1 MGKVMGRWRP
11 RRTMRIHSHWHDYP
25 GVVAVS
31 WKHHLQQ
38 ERSRPL
44 TDHWSLLRQHCVDH
58 SSHLRLGR
66 LLHRLAH
73 QDPGVQESAAAE
85 LELATQLIRAGL
97 RVTLLPESQARTAD
111 LKCDLGS
118 ERFFVEVTAMV
129 GSAERRRLPVRGIMI
144 GEDSGGEE
152 TDRGVILTHRILA
165 RIKQKAKQLSD
176 YCDPVIL
183 SISIPRADLLGCC
196 QGRREQIRVDLK
208 TLAGSITVDLTKL
221 RHLSAVL
228 ISLWDVEPLPS
239 RSALRLANVEI
250 IERTKHQRT
259 QPRVRMLIQN
269 PGASASLPESL
280 DASIRQ
286 TL

>member
-1 MGKVMGRWRP
+1 MARWRP
-11 RRTMRIHSHWHDYP
+11 RRTMRVHSRWHDAP
-25 GVVAVS
+25 GVGAVAGNR
-31 WKHHLQQ
+31 HLQP
-38 ERSRPL
+38 ELSRPL
-44 TDHWSLLRQHCVDH
+44 TDYWSLLRRHCVDH

-73 QDPGVQESAAAE
+73 HDPGVQESALAE
-85 LELATQLIRAGL
+85 LELATQLIQAGL

-111 LKCDLGS
+111 LECCLGS
-118 ERFFVEVTAMV
+118 ERFFAEVTAMV
-129 GSAERRRLPVRGIMI
+129 GSAERRRLPVRGIMTD
-144 GEDSGGEE
+144 EEPRGEE

-183 SISIPRADLLGCC
+183 SISIPRADLLGCR
-196 QGRREQIRVDLK
+196 QGRHEKIRVDVK

-239 RSALRLANVEI
+239 RAALRLANVEI

-259 QPRVRMLIQN
+259 KPRVRMLIQN
-269 PGASASLPESL
+269 PSASSPLSESH

>member
-1 MGKVMGRWRP
+1 
-11 RRTMRIHSHWHDYP
+11 
-25 GVVAVS
+25 
-31 WKHHLQQ
+31 LQQ
-38 ERSRPL
+38 ELPRQL
-44 TDHWSLLRQHCVDH
+44 NDDWSLLHRHCADH

-73 QDPGVQESAAAE
+73 HDPGVQESALAE
-85 LELATQLIRAGL
+85 LELATQLIRVGL
-97 RVTLLPESQARTAD
+97 RVTFLPESQARTAD
-111 LKCDLGS
+111 LECGLGS

-129 GSAERRRLPVRGIMI
+129 GSAERRRLPVRGIT
-144 GEDSGGEE
+144 GEEPREE

-165 RIKQKAKQLSD
+165 RIRQKAKQLAD

-183 SISIPRADLLGCC
+183 SISIPRADLLGGR
-196 QGRREQIRVDLK
+196 QGRREQIQVDLK
-208 TLAGSITVDLTKL
+208 ALAGSVTVDLTKL

-239 RSALRLANVEI
+239 RAALRLANVEI

-259 QPRVRMLIQN
+259 QPRVRMLIRN
-269 PGASASLPESL
+269 PSASTPLSESH